1 MQLPTM
7 ERRAAE
13 ALRPAPDR
21 MVIAALL
28 DPLVNLCTDF
38 IGSVGYAGVFVLT
51 MLGSACI
58 PIPSEATMLFAG
70 FKVSDGDLTLLGV
83 ILAGVTGE
91 LLGCL
96 IAYAAGY
103 YGRIDLLERNKLI
116 HIDRKRLDWVDS
128 WFTRHGDVTVFL
140 GRLIPL
146 VRAFISLPAGVAEMP
161 LRRFIP
167 LTLAGSA
174 IWLSGLVL
182 VGRAVGDNWDE
193 WHQRLAFLDYVVVA
207 AAIAA
212 IAYLVIQR
220 RRGGPRPDN
229 ARARESATRDG
240 SEGESTAGMRGGPA
254 GVAEEPPVS

>member
-1 MQLPTM
+1 ML
-7 ERRAAE
+7 
-13 ALRPAPDR
+13 
-21 MVIAALL
+21 IAALL

-51 MLGSACI
+51 LLGSACI

-70 FKVSDGDLTLLGV
+70 FKVSDGDLTLFGV
-83 ILAGVTGE
+83 IAAGVSGE
-91 LLGCL
+91 LIGCL

-128 WFTRHGDVTVFL
+128 WFQRRGDITVFI
-140 GRLIPL
+140 GRLLPL

-167 LTLAGSA
+167 LTLAGSVL
-174 IWLSGLVL
+174 WLSGLTL
-182 VGRAVGDNWDE
+182 IGRAVGDNWEDL
-193 WHQRLAFLDYVVVA
+193 HRKLAFLDYVVVV

-212 IAYLVIQR
+212 VAYLVFK
-220 RRGGPRPDN
+220 RRGGGAEP
-229 ARARESATRDG
+229 ESG
-240 SEGESTAGMRGGPA
+240 PKSEPA
-254 GVAEEPPVS
+254 AEG

>member
-1 MQLPTM
+1 M
-7 ERRAAE
+7 RRAGQAD
-13 ALRPAPDR
+13 RPPPIH
-21 MVIAALL
+21 MPIAALL

-70 FKVSDGDLTLLGV
+70 FKVSDGDLTLFGV
-83 ILAGVTGE
+83 IAAGVTGE
-91 LLGCL
+91 LIGCL

-128 WFTRHGDVTVFL
+128 WFQRRGAITVFV
-140 GRLIPL
+140 GRLLPL

-167 LTLAGSA
+167 LTLAGSVL
-174 IWLSGLVL
+174 WLSGLTL
-182 VGRAVGDNWDE
+182 IGRAVGDNWEDL
-193 WHQRLAFLDYVVVA
+193 HRKLAFLDYVVVVA
-207 AAIAA
+207 AVGA
-212 IAYLVIQR
+212 IAYLLIRR
-220 RRGGPRPDN
+220 RRGPGEP
-229 ARARESATRDG
+229 AT
-240 SEGESTAGMRGGPA
+240 E
-254 GVAEEPPVS
+254 AEEQPAS

>member
-1 MQLPTM
+1 MW
-7 ERRAAE
+7 RRAGPGLPARAE
-13 ALRPAPDR
+13 FMP
-21 MVIAALL
+21 IAALL

-58 PIPSEATMLFAG
+58 PIPSEATMMFAG

-83 ILAGVTGE
+83 IAAGVAGE
-91 LLGCL
+91 LIGCC

-103 YGRIDLLERNKLI
+103 YGRIELLERNKLI
-116 HIDRKRLDWVDS
+116 HIDRKRLDWADG
-128 WFTRHGDVTVFL
+128 WFKRHGDITVFV

-167 LTLAGSA
+167 FTLAGSV
-174 IWLSGLVL
+174 IWLSSLAL
-182 VGRAVGDNWDE
+182 IGRAVGDNWDK
-193 WHQRLAFLDYVVVA
+193 WHQRLAFLDYVVVL

-212 IAYLVIQR
+212 IIYLVIRR
-220 RRGGPRPDN
+220 RRGGDTPPT
-229 ARARESATRDG
+229 E
-240 SEGESTAGMRGGPA
+240 MRGGPE
-254 GVAEEPPVS
+254 GDAEEQPAS

>member
-1 MQLPTM
+1 
-7 ERRAAE
+7 
-13 ALRPAPDR
+13 
-21 MVIAALL
+21 VIGHILLTGALL

-70 FKVSDGDLTLLGV
+70 FKVSDGDLTLAGV
-83 ILAGVTGE
+83 ILAGVAGE

-128 WFTRHGDVTVFL
+128 WYQRHGDVTVFL
-140 GRLIPL
+140 ARLIPL
-146 VRAFISLPAGVAEMP
+146 VRAFSSLTAGVAEMP

-167 LTLAGSA
+167 FTLAGSA
-174 IWLSGLVL
+174 IWLSGLTL
-182 VGRAVGDNWDE
+182 IGRAVGHNWDK
-193 WHQRLAFLDYVVVA
+193 WHQRLAFLDYLVVA
-207 AAIAA
+207 LAIGG
-212 IAYLVIQR
+212 IAYLVWLR
-220 RRGGPRPDN
+220 RRGGGTPKPE
-229 ARARESATRDG
+229 AGGA
-240 SEGESTAGMRGGPA
+240 EGESTAEA
-254 GVAEEPPVS
+254 